1 VPRPRNGDYLLETQQ
16 GTLMTDPTGLEL
28 LQGAIGKAMG
38 EVSLSAT
45 GRWLNGTLRAADA
58 TSLQMEYT
66 IREEMTNM
74 VSTLHGG
81 ITAAMLD
88 DSMGMLLNV
97 TSLGEGFFATV
108 NLTVDYLGPARLG
121 DVIIATAQINRKGRQ
136 IANLEGWLR
145 HTNGKAIAHATS
157 NLLKIGA

>member
-1 VPRPRNGDYLLETQQ
+1 MEQ
-16 GTLMTDPTGLEL
+16 TGLEL
-28 LQGAIGKAMG
+28 LQAAIGKSMG
-38 EVSLSAT
+38 EVSLSIT

-58 TSLQMEYT
+58 TTLQMEYT
-66 IREEMTNM
+66 VREEMVNM
-74 VSTLHGG
+74 AATLHGG
-81 ITAAMLD
+81 IIATMLD

-136 IANLEGWLR
+136 IANMEGWLR
-145 HTNGKAIAHATS
+145 HINGKAIAHATS